1 MDSLKIRLKNFYKGN
16 YLKNILILTSGSV
29 IGQIVVVGCS
39 PLLTRIYSPAEIGIY
54 SYILAM
60 ISTFTSI
67 INGRYDMG
75 IVSEKNQQRSFA
87 LVKLSFI
94 VGTIFSIIVSFIF
107 SIYFLSFKKEY
118 SEYSFVLLFFFLIMM
133 SNNLINILNS
143 WNNRLREY
151 KVLSNVNVIRSSVQ
165 NVGAVLLGFLKIGLF
180 GLILPYT
187 IGQYMGVSR
196 QSKTMKPYFKSIK
209 SVDKKTVKQVM
220 VDYKRFPIFSA
231 PAMLANSFSY
241 SSITI
246 FMEYLFNLTTVGFY
260 SLSTTILGLP
270 LSLVSGNISKVF
282 FREATSEYQETNKY
296 SSALKKTLVLL
307 FSLSIPMGLI
317 MYFVAPWA
325 CSFFL
330 GNKWVVAGEYIKIL
344 VPYYMVRFVGTS
356 VSNGF
361 IISQKQDKE
370 LLIQILLVVTS
381 VVAMVITKL
390 LNAPVEV
397 FLFLIMILK
406 SGVYALLIGI
416 IWFDA
421 SNKTAKNT

>member
-1 MDSLKIRLKNFYKGN
+1 MNKLKNRFKDVLKGN
-16 YLKNILILTSGSV
+16 YFKNILILTSGSI
-29 IGQIVVVGCS
+29 IGQVIAVVCS
-39 PLLTRIYSPAEIGIY
+39 PLLTRIYSPADIGIY

-60 ISTFTSI
+60 ISTFTAI

-75 IVSEKNQQRSFA
+75 IVSEKNNDRAFA

-94 VGTIFSIIVSFIF
+94 IGTIFSIVASILF
-107 SIYFLSFKKEY
+107 SIYFIWFKKEY
-118 SEYSFVLLFFFLIMM
+118 SKYSFVLIFFFLILM

-143 WNNRLREY
+143 WNNRLKEY
-151 KVLSNVNVIRSSVQ
+151 EVLSQVNVIRSSFQ
-165 NVGAVLLGFLKIGLF
+165 NIGGVLLGLLKVGFF
-180 GLILPYT
+180 GLIFPYT
-187 IGQYMGVSR
+187 VGQYMGITK
-196 QSKTMKPYFKSIK
+196 QSKTMKPYFGAIK
-209 SVDKKTVKQVM
+209 EVDKKTVKQVM
-220 VDYKRFPIFSA
+220 LDYKRFPIFSA
-231 PAMLANSFSY
+231 PALLANSFSY

-246 FMEYLFNLTTVGFY
+246 FMEQLFSLSTVGFY

-282 FREATSEYQETNKY
+282 FREATSEYQKTKQY
-296 SSALKKTLVLL
+296 ASSLKKTLLL
-307 FSLSIPMGLI
+307 LVALSIPTGII

-330 GNKWVVAGEYIKIL
+330 GKRWVVAGEYIKIL

-356 VSNGF
+356 ISNGF
-361 IISQKQDKE
+361 IISQKQDQE
-370 LLIQILLVVTS
+370 LMIQILLVLTS
-381 VVAMVITKL
+381 VAALVITKL

-406 SGVYALLIGI
+406 SIVYALLIGI

-421 SNKTAKNT
+421 SSEVRKNV